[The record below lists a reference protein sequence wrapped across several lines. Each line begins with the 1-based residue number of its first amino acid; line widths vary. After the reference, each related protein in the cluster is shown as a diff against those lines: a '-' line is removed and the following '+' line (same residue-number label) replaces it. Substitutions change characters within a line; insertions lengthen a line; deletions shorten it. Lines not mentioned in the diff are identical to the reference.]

1 MLWAFSSTE
10 IQLLLYDCQLLG
22 LRKAILN
29 FVLVKQLAQGIDVEC
44 VVFVHRLLIW
54 PLNPG
59 DWQGLPNYGEE
70 ETSIRAPSHL
80 KLPIIQR
87 QPHTKTKYLGPSPSF
102 VFPSAPAPFCPIF
115 IFHILNLTHAQ
126 DSESTLR
133 RDLKKCI

>member
-1 MLWAFSSTE
+1 MLWVFSSTG

-29 FVLVKQLAQGIDVEC
+29 FMLVKQLAQGTDVEC
-44 VVFVHRLLIW
+44 VVFVHCLLVW
-54 PLNPG
+54 FLNLG

-80 KLPIIQR
+80 KLPIPQR

-102 VFPSAPAPFCPIF
+102 VFSLCSSPILS
-115 IFHILNLTHAQ
+115 HIHSPNT
-126 DSESTLR
+126 
-133 RDLKKCI
+133 